1 MTKNEA
7 IEMAIN
13 TIREVYGEKIYVIYD
28 NGNTTDH
35 KYVSGDAD
43 EAMVILEGLKDE

>member
-7 IEMAIN
+7 IELAIES
-13 TIREVYGEKIYVIYD
+13 IREVYGEKIYVICD
-28 NGNTTDH
+28 NGDTNDH